1 MAINQ
6 WLANGTAV
14 AQVDTYTPGG
24 TIEADDL
31 FILTIT
37 GFDGTTEVVSV
48 AAGGTAVADV
58 TAALETA
65 WNSASGDLVES
76 ITALDNTTNL
86 TLTADTAG
94 VAFKVTQTTT
104 EAGGG
109 AADAQTFAKAS
120 TTPNGGPSDWQD
132 ADNWSLG
139 TVPGEDVGG
148 DDSEEVYVTD
158 STVDILYGLDNTG
171 ATFFLKSLHT
181 DMTYT
186 GNIGW
191 DEDAGFI
198 GAYLQ
203 VETAL
208 LFIGENFDQST
219 SPGSARTKI
228 DVGSTTA
235 SEITVY
241 NTSSRSDTN
250 KPACRLMANHTDTII
265 RDIRKGTVGF
275 SFLDQEAGRI
285 ESAFQSYASASSKA
299 SDSQLSIGRGATID
313 ASVEAVGGRTTI
325 KCAVPTVTN
334 KDGTMLTIGSGAITT
349 LNSNGGTVTPA
360 STGTIT
366 TTVVRGGICDFTASA
381 EPRTATNLQV
391 ASGADLRIDT
401 SVVSVPNGI
410 LPLES
415 GRFQYRVSDA

>member
-6 WLANGTAV
+6 WLGTAAVV

-58 TAALETA
+58 TAALTTA
-65 WNSASGDLVES
+65 WNLADGDLIES
-76 ITALDNTTNL
+76 ITAADNTTNL

-109 AADAQTFAKAS
+109 AADDQTFAKAS
-120 TTPNGGPSDWQD
+120 TTANGGPSDWQD

-139 TVPGEDVGG
+139 TVPGEDTG
-148 DDSEEVYVTD
+148 DDTEEVYVTD

-171 ATFFLKSLHT
+171 ATYFLKSLHT

-186 GNIGW
+186 GKIGW
-191 DEDAGFI
+191 DEEAGFI

-208 LFIGENFDQST
+208 LFIGENFDDSRSSGST
-219 SPGSARTKI
+219 RTKI
-228 DVGSTTA
+228 DVGSTNPC
-235 SEITVY
+235 EITVY

-250 KPACRLMANHTDTII
+250 KPACRLMADHTDTII

-275 SFLDQEAGRI
+275 SFLDQEAGRL
-285 ESAFQSYASASSKA
+285 ESAFQSYANPTSRA

-313 ASVEAVGGRTTI
+313 TFVNSVGGKTTI
-325 KCAVPTVTN
+325 KCAVPVITN
-334 KDGTMLTIGSGAITT
+334 KAGTLLTIGSGAITT

-366 TTVVRGGICDFTASA
+366 TTVVRGGVCDFTASA
-381 EPRTATNLQV
+381 EPRTVTNLQV
-391 ASGADLRIDT
+391 AAGATLKIDT
-401 SVVSVPNGI
+401 SVVTATNGI
-410 LPLES
+410 VPLEA
-415 GRFQYRVSDA
+415 GRLQYTVSDA

>member
-6 WLANGTAV
+6 WLGTSDTV

-37 GFDGTTEVVSV
+37 GFDGTSLVFSE
-48 AAGGTAVADV
+48 AAGGTTATDVV
-58 TAALETA
+58 TALKTA
-65 WNSASGDLVES
+65 WNASTNTLASG
-76 ITALDNTTNL
+76 ITASGTTTL
-86 TLTADTAG
+86 ILTADTAG
-94 VAFKVTQTTT
+94 VAFKVVQTTT
-104 EAGGG
+104 EANGDP
-109 AADAQTFAKAS
+109 ADAQTFGKAS

-132 ADNWSLG
+132 TDNWSLG

-148 DDSEEVYVTD
+148 DNSEEVFVTD

-181 DMTYT
+181 NMTYT
-186 GNIGW
+186 GKIGH
-191 DEDAGFI
+191 DETAGFV

-203 VETAL
+203 IKTAL

-219 SPGSARTKI
+219 SPGSSRIKI
-228 DVGSTTA
+228 DVGTVS

-250 KPACRLMANHTDTII
+250 KPACRLLANHTDTII

-275 SFLDQEAGRI
+275 SFLDTETGRL
-285 ESAFQSYASASSKA
+285 ESAFQSYNSPSSRA
-299 SDSQLSIGRGATID
+299 TDSQLSIGIGATID
-313 ASVEAVGGRTTI
+313 SFVTAVGGKTTI
-325 KCAVPTVTN
+325 KTAVPTITN
-334 KDGTMLTIGSGAITT
+334 KAGTLLTIGSGAITT
-349 LNSNGGTVTPA
+349 LNANGGTVTPA
-360 STGTIT
+360 STGVIT
-366 TTVVRGGICDFTASA
+366 TTVVRAGICDFTASA
-381 EPRTATNLQV
+381 EPRTATNIQV
-391 ASGADLRIDT
+391 AAGADLRIDT
-401 SVVSVPNGI
+401 SVVSAPNGI

-415 GRFQYRVSDA
+415 GRLQYRVSDA